1 VSEGSFEIVDRRT
14 VARGSLVEL
23 EELKVRSESGD
34 QFTRDVVRHPGGVA
48 ILAIEAGQV
57 WLIRQHRVAVGGEID
72 EIPAGT
78 LDGDDPDHESAARR
92 ELLEE
97 LGATA
102 GRLDRLAT
110 MAPSPGYTS
119 EVIEIFLAE
128 DLEFGER
135 SPDGEEE
142 QHATVFSMPVVEALD
157 SIDRGELTDAK
168 TLVALLQWKRR
179 QG

>member
-1 VSEGSFEIVDRRT
+1 MIEGSFEIVDRQIIGH
-14 VARGSLVEL
+14 GSLVDL
-23 EELKVRSESGD
+23 EELTVRSGRGD
-34 QFTRDVVRHPGGVA
+34 EFTRDVVRHPGGVG
-48 ILAIEAGQV
+48 ILAIDDGRV

-78 LDGDDPDHESAARR
+78 LDSDDPDPESAARR

-97 LGATA
+97 VGATA
-102 GRLDRLAT
+102 GRLSHLAT

-142 QHATVFSMPVVEALD
+142 QDATVFFVPVDEALD
-157 SIDRGELTDAK
+157 RIDRGDLTDAK

>member
-1 VSEGSFEIVDRRT
+1 MSEGDFEVFSRRT
-14 VARGSLVEL
+14 IGHGSLVEL
-23 EELKVRSESGD
+23 EELGVRSGGGAE
-34 QFTRDVVRHPGGVA
+34 FRRDVVRHPGGVG
-48 ILAIEAGQV
+48 ILAIDSGQV
-57 WLIRQHRVAVGGEID
+57 WLIRQYRVAVGGEID

-78 LDGDDPDHESAARR
+78 LDGADPDPETAARR

-97 LGATA
+97 LGAIA
-102 GRLDRLAT
+102 GRFSHLAT
-110 MAPSPGYTS
+110 VAPSPGYTS

-142 QHATVFSMPVVEALD
+142 QHATVFSVPVAEALD